1 MWKTLLCTI
10 GVEQYCATDTEESV
24 RMVEKIKIVLYRA
37 NTLEQL
43 QLAKKLLKDYEE
55 MIHKYQYPLTMV
67 AEYDKLV
74 KLWEHKFKLWK
85 RG

>member
-10 GVEQYCATDTEESV
+10 GVQKYCVIEHDEHV
-24 RMVEKIKIVLYRA
+24 RMIEKIKIVLYRA

-43 QLAKKLLKDYEE
+43 QLAKKLLKKYEKILQNAE
-55 MIHKYQYPLTMV
+55 YPLTMV
-67 AEYDKLV
+67 AEYSKLL